1 MAGVQQA
8 QQRLQAHW
16 HALRQQW
23 QATCAL
29 WQDPVAHH
37 FERRFWQEWEQTVP
51 ATLAA
56 MERLAQ
62 ILEQARRE
70 VR

>member
-1 MAGVQQA
+1 
-8 QQRLQAHW
+8 
-16 HALRQQW
+16 LRQQW